1 MSFLGNNRP
10 DLLKN
15 NSAEPEATPR
25 SSDTRFLGEVPS
37 HAPEPVPSFGSDR
50 YTSASAATASN
61 TNDAPL
67 APDRCTNVVAAGAR
81 WKGTLKVEDSA
92 RIDGVFSGEIDAKGT
107 VHVSEGA
114 EVDAKIHA
122 AYVVISGTFKGEIR
136 AERKAELMPTSRV
149 SGEVMAKALS
159 VHEGATLDGTVQMTS
174 DSVRTS
180 SSRGS
185 AASRNGATPD
195 VESAADRR
203 ARTEAPAVPSS
214 NGSGS

>member
-15 NSAEPEATPR
+15 NPEPESTPR
-25 SSDTRFLGEVPS
+25 SSDARFIGEVPS
-37 HAPEPVPSFGSDR
+37 HVPEPVPSFGSDR
-50 YTSASAATASN
+50 YTSAPAATASP
-61 TNDAPL
+61 NDGPL

-81 WKGTLKVEDSA
+81 WKGSLKVEDSA

-122 AYVVISGTFKGEIR
+122 AFVVISGSFKGEIR

-149 SGEVMAKALS
+149 TGEVMAKALS

-174 DSVRTS
+174 DAARPAT
-180 SSRGS
+180 SRGS
-185 AASRNGATPD
+185 AASRNGASPD
-195 VESAADRR
+195 SETAAERR
-203 ARTEAPAVPSS
+203 ARAEASAGSS
-214 NGSGS
+214 ANGSGA

>member
-15 NSAEPEATPR
+15 NAEQEAPAR
-25 SSDTRFLGEVPS
+25 GSDARFIGEMPAQ
-37 HAPEPVPSFGSDR
+37 APEPVPSFGSER
-50 YTSASAATASN
+50 YGSTATAAPASN
-61 TNDAPL
+61 DSAL

-122 AYVVISGTFKGEIR
+122 AYVVVSGTFRGEIR

-159 VHEGATLDGTVQMTS
+159 VHEGATLDGTVQMT
-174 DSVRTS
+174 DTARPNATQ
-180 SSRGS
+180 SSRS
-185 AASRNGATPD
+185 NSRNGATPD
-195 VESAADRR
+195 AEGSTERR
-203 ARTEAPAVPSS
+203 SRSEASTSTA
-214 NGSGS
+214 NGSGA

>member
-15 NSAEPEATPR
+15 SAEPEATPR
-25 SSDTRFLGEVPS
+25 GSDTRFIGEVPQ
-37 HAPEPVPSFGSDR
+37 APEPVPSFGSDR
-50 YTSASAATASN
+50 YTSASAAPATNS
-61 TNDAPL
+61 NDAPL

-92 RIDGVFSGEIDAKGT
+92 RIDGMFSGEIDAKGT

-122 AYVVISGTFKGEIR
+122 AYVVVSGTFRGEIR

-159 VHEGATLDGTVQMTS
+159 VHEGATLDGTVQMT
-174 DSVRTS
+174 DQARPNTS
-180 SSRGS
+180 STSSRNN
-185 AASRNGATPD
+185 SRNGSTPD
-195 VESAADRR
+195 AEPAQERRSRSEATAGSA
-203 ARTEAPAVPSS
+203 
-214 NGSGS
+214 NGSGA

>member
-1 MSFLGNNRP
+1 MSFLGNSRP

-15 NSAEPEATPR
+15 NSTEPETTSR
-25 SSDTRFLGEVPS
+25 SSDSRFLGEVPQ
-37 HAPEPVPSFGSDR
+37 APEPVPSFGTDR
-50 YTSASAATASN
+50 YGSTPAATTSASN
-61 TNDAPL
+61 NEGPL

-122 AYVVISGTFKGEIR
+122 AFVVISGAFKGEIR

-159 VHEGATLDGTVQMTS
+159 VHEGAILDGTVQMTS
-174 DSVRTS
+174 DAARPAAG
-180 SSRGS
+180 SRGN
-185 AASRNGATPD
+185 SRNGASPD
-195 VESAADRR
+195 AESAADRR
-203 ARTEAPAVPSS
+203 ARTEAAAGSS
-214 NGSGS
+214 ANGSGA

>member
-15 NSAEPEATPR
+15 NAEQETSNR
-25 SSDTRFLGEVPS
+25 SSDARFLGEVP
-37 HAPEPVPSFGSDR
+37 APEPVPSFGSDR
-50 YTSASAATASN
+50 YGSATATATAN

-81 WKGTLKVEDSA
+81 WKGSLKVEDSA

-122 AYVVISGTFKGEIR
+122 AYVVISGSFKGEIR

-149 SGEVMAKALS
+149 NGEVMAKALS
-159 VHEGATLDGTVQMTS
+159 VHEGAILDGTVQMTS
-174 DSVRTS
+174 DGAARSANA
-180 SSRGS
+180 SRGN
-185 AASRNGATPD
+185 ARNGSAPD
-195 VESAADRR
+195 PETSDRR
-203 ARTEAPAVPSS
+203 NRTETAAGTSA
-214 NGSGS
+214 NGA

>member
-15 NSAEPEATPR
+15 NAEQETTSR

-50 YTSASAATASN
+50 YTSSPASTAANS
-61 TNDAPL
+61 NDAPL

-81 WKGTLKVEDSA
+81 WKGSLKVEDSA

-122 AYVVISGTFKGEIR
+122 AYVVISGSFKGEIR

-159 VHEGATLDGTVQMTS
+159 IHEGAILDGTVQMTT
-174 DSVRTS
+174 DGARTTGAT
-180 SSRGS
+180 RTN
-185 AASRNGATPD
+185 ARNGASPD
-195 VESAADRR
+195 AEPSDRR
-203 ARTEAPAVPSS
+203 NRSEAAAGTSV
-214 NGSGS
+214 NGSGA